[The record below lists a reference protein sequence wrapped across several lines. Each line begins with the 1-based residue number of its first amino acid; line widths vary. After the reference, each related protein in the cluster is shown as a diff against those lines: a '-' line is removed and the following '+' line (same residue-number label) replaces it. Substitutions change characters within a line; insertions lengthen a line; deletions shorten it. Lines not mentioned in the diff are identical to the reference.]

1 MGTSG
6 RGEEDEGHPALL
18 SDFLPKGMALT
29 LVFFLHT
36 CGFHPPPPRCGLP
49 AWNPPSFI
57 FSKRLC
63 LLSPAMLMVVLVT
76 RGRLAKAQR
85 PRVQLSQPEKQTQML
100 VPRQLSLG
108 GEDQAECKSR
118 RESPQE
124 EVR

>member
-1 MGTSG
+1 
-6 RGEEDEGHPALL
+6 
-18 SDFLPKGMALT
+18 
-29 LVFFLHT
+29 
-36 CGFHPPPPRCGLP
+36 
-49 AWNPPSFI
+49 
-57 FSKRLC
+57 
-63 LLSPAMLMVVLVT
+63 MLMVVLVT

-124 EVR
+124 EAR